1 MTSIVVLTY
10 NQLEDCTKSCIK
22 SIYEYTDKEQFEL
35 IIVDNDSQDGTK
47 EYLKSIESKYPNIK
61 VLLNDINKGYAGGN
75 NDGIKASN
83 GEYVIL
89 LNNDTLV
96 SEGWLERLLRPFH
109 DDCKVGLVGPI
120 SNSVGNEQRVNL
132 DGLTEKNY
140 NEISKRYTTLN
151 HNVVCETQR
160 LGFFC
165 VAIKRNV
172 IDTIGLLDEQFG
184 IGMFEDDDYC
194 LRSIQAGFKNVFV
207 EGCFIYHKG
216 SVSFKKLATEKYQAL
231 FQKNKAYFLSKHHV
245 DWSYSD
251 LLIAYFNYFETVQ
264 NKVNFEVRQNDFK
277 NLLLFL
283 KELEKSSDISY
294 VESSKKELMAMSDWA
309 TQLKVSLDEKTN
321 ELSVKHNEL
330 MTMSDWAC
338 AMKLR
343 LEKIDRHFLL
353 RNFEKYFDGK
363 LSIKQIIKKSVPKKW
378 LDHYKFRK
386 SKNQFQEALVSVRN
400 HQKVI
405 LAFPIITWGF
415 RFQRPQHIL
424 KELSKKGYTI
434 IYLAMDVQPKGRL
447 FDSIEEAGQ
456 TIHFSKLDHNI
467 YKLWIHSYTKMN
479 IYKDLITVENLHN
492 MSLSIVSALK
502 MLNIRDIT
510 YMVQFPG
517 WSRLV
522 FDVKSKVSGKVIF
535 DCMDDHSGFSTNTR
549 ESLKEEHELI
559 KKADLVIASS
569 QLLFD
574 KNIQLNHKTIHVKNG
589 TEFEHFRNAQS
600 NGKLDELAKKTIIG
614 YYGAISDWFDMD
626 IVEYCAKKLPDYNF
640 VMIGSTFGCDISRVE
655 TIKNIFFLGEIP
667 YKELPGYFA
676 YFDVCL
682 IPFKIIPLTLA
693 TNPVKFYEYLSAGKP
708 VVSVE
713 LPELLAYKQYCFLAN
728 DKESF
733 CQYIEEALA
742 ENSQLKKQERIQLAK
757 ENSWRERANMLN
769 EGILRL

>member
-245 DWSYSD
+245 DWSLSD
-251 LLIAYFNYFETVQ
+251 IAFSYWHKFEDDLKSFCITKQDHILQRVLVRM
-264 NKVNFEVRQNDFK
+264 VNFEH
-277 NLLLFL
+277 LLLQMKTVEDHNSIHIPVNTSPYIKKARWKIRLYNFKREFL
-283 KELEKSSDISY
+283 YGTFYDKKEYVKRIIKRVFKFLMPNSDVNVMYELEKIKAFKSY
-294 VESSKKELMAMSDWA
+294 KKVVLFPA
-309 TQLKVSLDEKTN
+309 TIDYTY
-321 ELSVKHNEL
+321 
-330 MTMSDWAC
+330 
-338 AMKLR
+338 MK
-343 LEKIDRHFLL
+343 
-353 RNFEKYFDGK
+353 
-363 LSIKQIIKKSVPKKW
+363 
-378 LDHYKFRK
+378 
-386 SKNQFQEALVSVRN
+386 
-400 HQKVI
+400 
-405 LAFPIITWGF
+405 
-415 RFQRPQHIL
+415 QRPQHIADALAQNGYLVFYSTLNHQTDKVSTLSEMHPSLFLINEKFLPILSHVFEKHEVVYYCLWANNIKHLPYL
-424 KELSKKGYTI
+424 KYTTLLYDFMDELDLLEIEKDI
-434 IYLAMDVQPKGRL
+434 IKQNHEDLLK
-447 FDSIEEAGQ
+447 
-456 TIHFSKLDHNI
+456 FS
-467 YKLWIHSYTKMN
+467 
-479 IYKDLITVENLHN
+479 DLITVSAEKLADQLP
-492 MSLSIVSALK
+492 LSYRHKILTISNGIDIEFLDALK
-502 MLNIRDIT
+502 DSYNTPKEIVNI
-510 YMVQFPG
+510 
-517 WSRLV
+517 
-522 FDVKSKVSGKVIF
+522 
-535 DCMDDHSGFSTNTR
+535 
-549 ESLKEEHELI
+549 
-559 KKADLVIASS
+559 
-569 QLLFD
+569 
-574 KNIQLNHKTIHVKNG
+574 KNEGYQK
-589 TEFEHFRNAQS
+589 
-600 NGKLDELAKKTIIG
+600 IIG
-614 YYGAISDWFDMD
+614 YYGAIAEWMDFSLVNALIERYPSYAFVFIGPVFNVSQEIYALQNKYKNFFLFSQKPRLELIPYLKMFDICILPFIKNSITNSVSPVKIYEYLAAKKPVISVD
-626 IVEYCAKKLPDYNF
+626 IVECKKIQVIDVASSNDAFIAK
-640 VMIGSTFGCDISRVE
+640 
-655 TIKNIFFLGEIP
+655 
-667 YKELPGYFA
+667 
-676 YFDVCL
+676 
-682 IPFKIIPLTLA
+682 
-693 TNPVKFYEYLSAGKP
+693 LSAP
-708 VVSVE
+708 TIFNE
-713 LPELLAYKQYCFLAN
+713 HEIEAFLEEN
-728 DKESF
+728 VWSKKITNICKF
-733 CQYIEEALA
+733 IEEHSISSLG
-742 ENSQLKKQERIQLAK
+742 
-757 ENSWRERANMLN
+757 LN
-769 EGILRL
+769 TINT